1 MKIFTIGVYNST
13 ELQFFKKLTENNID
27 TFCDIRQ
34 RRGVRG
40 RDYAFVNSIYL
51 QQKLKNIGIKYSH
64 ILSLAPTAEIR
75 EKQKAEDAKLGE
87 HKRDRNKLGKVFSDE
102 YKKNII
108 CKFDFN
114 SFVEQLENMGAEN
127 VAFLCVEEKAS
138 ACHRSIVAEEM
149 KKRYHYEVIHL

>member
-13 ELQFFKKLTENNID
+13 ELQFFKKLSENNID

-40 RDYAFVNSIYL
+40 REYAFVNSIYL
-51 QQKLKNIGIKYSH
+51 QQKLENMGIKYAH
-64 ILSLAPTAEIR
+64 ILSLAPTTEIR
-75 EKQKAEDAKLGE
+75 EKQKIEDAKLGE

-102 YKKNII
+102 YKRNII
-108 CKFDFN
+108 SKFDFD
-114 SFVEQLENMGAEN
+114 SFVEQLENIGAEN
-127 VAFLCVEEKAS
+127 VVFLCVEEKAS

-149 KKRYHYEVIHL
+149 KKRYNYEITHL

>member
-13 ELQFFKKLTENNID
+13 EQQFFQKLIENGID

-40 RDYAFVNSIYL
+40 REYAFVNSRYL
-51 QQKLKNIGIKYSH
+51 QQKLDGMGIQYAH
-64 ILSLAPTAEIR
+64 ILPLAPTKEIR
-75 EKQKAEDAKLGE
+75 EKQKAEDIKLGE
-87 HKRDRNKLGKVFSDE
+87 HKRDRNKLGQVFSDE

-114 SFVEQLENMGAEN
+114 AFVKQLQNIGAKN
-127 VAFLCVEEKAS
+127 VVFLCVEEKAS

-149 KKRYHYEVIHL
+149 KKRYNYEVIHL

>member
-13 ELQFFKKLTENNID
+13 ELQFFKKLSENNID

-40 RDYAFVNSIYL
+40 REYAFVNSIYL
-51 QQKLKNIGIKYSH
+51 QQKLEKMGIKYAH
-64 ILSLAPTAEIR
+64 ILSLAPTTEIR
-75 EKQKAEDAKLGE
+75 EKQKIEDAKLGE

-108 CKFDFN
+108 SKFDFD
-114 SFVEQLENMGAEN
+114 SFVEQLENIGAEN
-127 VAFLCVEEKAS
+127 VVFLCVEEKAS

-149 KKRYHYEVIHL
+149 KKRYNYEITHL

>member
-13 ELQFFKKLTENNID
+13 EQLFFKKLVDNDID

-40 RDYAFVNSIYL
+40 REYAFVNSIYL
-51 QQKLKNIGIKYSH
+51 QKKLADIDIKYAH
-64 ILSLAPTAEIR
+64 ILALAPTTEIR
-75 EKQKAEDAKLGE
+75 EKQKAEDIRLGE

-108 CKFDFN
+108 CNFDFD
-114 SFVEQLENMGAEN
+114 SFVEQLENIGATN
-127 VAFLCVEEKAS
+127 VVFLCVEERAN

-149 KKRYHYEVIHL
+149 QKRYNYEIIHL